1 MRLVYTFLLYTI
13 TPFVVFRWI
22 FRSIKLPEYRYRLNE
37 RFGFYSESF
46 QTECIWFHAV
56 SVGEAEAVF
65 PLVKAVGR
73 DYPGLSI
80 LITTTTPTGSA
91 RVTSVFGDKVQHVY
105 LPYDLPGNVA
115 RFIRTF
121 KPRLGVIVETEI
133 WPNLYLHCHQK
144 NIPLSI
150 INARMS
156 ENSLRGY
163 LRIKSFIEKV
173 LGSVKVVAAQS
184 DADANRFLAAGID
197 QQSVRVTG
205 NIKFDLQI
213 DSDLGKT
220 AKALRRKLFP
230 NRPVWIAASTHE
242 GEEDQILDA
251 FARIVNTL
259 PDTLLIL
266 VPRHPERFRRVADLC
281 SSKGYSV
288 ATRTQGVA
296 VKNSTEIFLLDT
308 MGELRLFY
316 AATDV
321 AFVGGSLVPI
331 GGHNLLEPAAV
342 AKPIV
347 FGPHMHNFNAIA
359 NLLEDK
365 NTAIRVENSVG
376 LAETVTNLLLDQ
388 AMAKKMGEAGKQVI
402 EKNRGAMGRT
412 LDLLRSFI

>member
-1 MRLVYTFLLYTI
+1 MRFAYTFLLYTI
-13 TPFVVFRWI
+13 TPFVLFRWI

-37 RFGFYSESF
+37 RFGCYSGQF
-46 QTECIWFHAV
+46 QTGGIWFHAV

-65 PLVKAVGR
+65 PLVKAIGR
-73 DYPGLSI
+73 DYPELPV

-91 RVTSVFGDKVQHVY
+91 RVKAVFGDDVQHVY

-115 RFIRTF
+115 RFVRAF
-121 KPRLGVIVETEI
+121 KPLIGVVVETEI
-133 WPNLYLHCHQK
+133 WPNLFLHCRRQ
-144 NIPLSI
+144 NIPLAI

-163 LRIKSFIEKV
+163 LRIRPFIEKV

-184 DADANRFLAAGID
+184 DADADRFLAVGID

-213 DSDLGKT
+213 ASDLEAT
-220 AKALRRKLFP
+220 AKVIRHKLFP
-230 NRPVWIAASTHE
+230 KRPVWIAASTHE

-251 FARIVNTL
+251 FARILNAI
-259 PDTLLIL
+259 PAALLIL
-266 VPRHPERFRRVADLC
+266 VPRHPERFKRVAELC
-281 SSKGYSV
+281 SSKGYGV
-288 ATRTQGVA
+288 TTRTQGTP

-316 AATDV
+316 AASDV
-321 AFVGGSLVPI
+321 AFVGGSLVSV
-331 GGHNLLEPAAV
+331 GGHNPLEPAAV
-342 AKPIV
+342 FKPIV
-347 FGPHMHNFNAIA
+347 FGVHMHNFDAISKLLQNENA
-359 NLLEDK
+359 
-365 NTAIRVENSVG
+365 AIRVENSAG

-388 AMAKKMGEAGKQVI
+388 TMAKEMGEAGKQVI
-402 EKNRGAMGRT
+402 EKNRGAMERT